1 MVHTLENEKEVLRDV
16 AAGNRLAFTILYRH
30 YFSRLYRFV
39 EFFCG
44 DQTDAEEIVQDCFLK
59 IWERRKTLEGI
70 LSFENYIFRMA
81 KNRLYDINKQ
91 MERRRKM
98 AAHASLNVHIEDEV
112 VEKQVVFK
120 QYYELSQQ
128 AIAILTPRKREIFL
142 MSTQK
147 GMSLDE
153 IAVATDLSRAAV
165 KKHLYESIHFIKSYL
180 KSHTSWSLIMLLMV
194 LPFPEY
200 FF

>member
-1 MVHTLENEKEVLRDV
+1 MVHTLENEKEILKEV
-16 AAGNRLAFTILYRH
+16 AAGSRLAFTVLYRH
-30 YFSRLYRFV
+30 YFFRLYRFV
-39 EFFCG
+39 EFFCD

-59 IWERRKTLEGI
+59 IWERKKTMKEI

-91 MERRRKM
+91 TERRRKM
-98 AAHASLNVHIEDEV
+98 AAHASLNVHMEDEV

-142 MSTQK
+142 MSTQQ

-153 IAVATDLSRAAV
+153 IAAATDLSRSAV

-180 KSHTSWSLIMLLMV
+180 KSHTSWSLIMLLMI